1 MSDYK
6 YSIEAKNV
14 NKTFIKKTQEV
25 KALIDFSITIK
36 KGTIHGLLGP
46 NGAGKSTFINILGGL
61 VKKNSGEVNVCGIN
75 IDKNIKLSKFKIG
88 IVPQELNIDPFF
100 SPAELLEL
108 QAGLY
113 GVPKKKRKTDEILEN
128 LKLTDQRNAY
138 ARTLSGGMR
147 RRLLIGKAL
156 VHDPEIIILDEP
168 TAGVDIDIRTS
179 VWNYIKRISGQ
190 GKTVCLTTHYLE
202 EAENLCDNITIIN
215 HGKKI
220 IEGSK
225 NDLLNIIST
234 KSVTFV
240 LNKNIDI
247 PKDLKD
253 FNAFIDNGEL
263 KLSYDKN
270 KTNIKKIIDILNIN
284 KIDFKEGSVE
294 DFKKLGFEDA
304 FEISAEHNLGFEKL
318 IKQIL
323 KHLPESE
330 TQEDINHP
338 KITIIGKPNVGKS
351 SLLNAISKQDLMI
364 TSPVSGTTIDAV
376 EFEINYK
383 GKKYRFVDTAGV
395 KKKSKT
401 ILKEE
406 KLSTSKS
413 FSAIEYADLCLMVLD
428 GSDQFNEQDL
438 KLISKI
444 NDVGRSMIIV
454 INKLDL
460 FKGEEKKVLERLA
473 LMAPYLDSYPK
484 VFLPQS

>member
-14 NKTFIKKTQEV
+14 NKTFQKKTQEV

-234 KSVTFV
+234 KSVTFI

-247 PKDLKD
+247 PKDLKE
-253 FNAFIDNGEL
+253 FNPVIDNGVL

-270 KTNIKKIIDILNIN
+270 KTNIKKIIDILNRN
-284 KIDFKEGSVE
+284 KTDFKEINTFEGDLE
-294 DFKKLGFEDA
+294 D
-304 FEISAEHNLGFEKL
+304 
-318 IKQIL
+318 
-323 KHLPESE
+323 
-330 TQEDINHP
+330 
-338 KITIIGKPNVGKS
+338 
-351 SLLNAISKQDLMI
+351 
-364 TSPVSGTTIDAV
+364 
-376 EFEINYK
+376 
-383 GKKYRFVDTAGV
+383 
-395 KKKSKT
+395 
-401 ILKEE
+401 
-406 KLSTSKS
+406 
-413 FSAIEYADLCLMVLD
+413 
-428 GSDQFNEQDL
+428 
-438 KLISKI
+438 
-444 NDVGRSMIIV
+444 
-454 INKLDL
+454 
-460 FKGEEKKVLERLA
+460 
-473 LMAPYLDSYPK
+473 
-484 VFLPQS
+484 VFLKVVNKK

>member
-6 YSIEAKNV
+6 YSIQAKNV
-14 NKTFIKKTQEV
+14 NKTFLKRTQEV

-36 KGTIHGLLGP
+36 RGTIHGLLGP

-61 VKKNSGEVNVCGIN
+61 VKKNSGNVSVCGID

-179 VWNYIKRISGQ
+179 VWDYIKRISRQ

-215 HGKKI
+215 HGRKI

-225 NDLLNIIST
+225 NELLSIIST
-234 KSVTFV
+234 KMVSFV
-240 LNKNIDI
+240 LGKNIFVPNQLNEYKPI
-247 PKDLKD
+247 LT
-253 FNAFIDNGEL
+253 NNIL

-270 KTNIKKIIDILNIN
+270 KTNIKKIIDILTDNQ
-284 KIDFKEGSVE
+284 IDFKEINTSEGDLE
-294 DFKKLGFEDA
+294 DVF
-304 FEISAEHNLGFEKL
+304 
-318 IKQIL
+318 IKVI
-323 KHLPESE
+323 
-330 TQEDINHP
+330 
-338 KITIIGKPNVGKS
+338 
-351 SLLNAISKQDLMI
+351 
-364 TSPVSGTTIDAV
+364 
-376 EFEINYK
+376 
-383 GKKYRFVDTAGV
+383 
-395 KKKSKT
+395 KSK
-401 ILKEE
+401 
-406 KLSTSKS
+406 
-413 FSAIEYADLCLMVLD
+413 
-428 GSDQFNEQDL
+428 
-438 KLISKI
+438 
-444 NDVGRSMIIV
+444 
-454 INKLDL
+454 
-460 FKGEEKKVLERLA
+460 
-473 LMAPYLDSYPK
+473 
-484 VFLPQS
+484 